1 MQHEE
6 IYSKMASLSNKLH
19 LKYGY
24 KKFYKFA
31 YLRIMFKMNK
41 RIELFVKITMVK
53 MSLLV

>member
-31 YLRIMFKMNK
+31 YIRIMFKMNK